1 MKAETEAPQL
11 SQEQRYMDVS
21 MLHAQFSSAV
31 TWFKTQT
38 LGAKD
43 LEFSSE
49 LAPNGGSQ
57 FFVMTPFH
65 TYYTLWECHSAQ

>member
-1 MKAETEAPQL
+1 
-11 SQEQRYMDVS
+11 
-21 MLHAQFSSAV
+21 MLHTQFSFAV

-49 LAPNGGSQ
+49 PALNGGSQ
-57 FFVMTPFH
+57 FSVMTPFH
-65 TYYTLWECHSAQ
+65 TYYTLWECHSGQ